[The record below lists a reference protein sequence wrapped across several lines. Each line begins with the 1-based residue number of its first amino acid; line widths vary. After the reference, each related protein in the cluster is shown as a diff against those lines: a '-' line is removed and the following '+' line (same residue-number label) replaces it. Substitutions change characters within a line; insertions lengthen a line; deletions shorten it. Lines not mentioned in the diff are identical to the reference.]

1 MIKLSDYSTR
11 PPEDYNKKKIRLKTR
26 KIQVQI
32 AEQQELLQA
41 NKNHSLLVI
50 LQGMDSSG
58 KGGTTRETFKFC
70 APHGVTVKAFKK
82 PTEEEFA
89 HDFLWRIHK
98 HTPQEGMIQVFD
110 RSHYEDVLIHRVHGW
125 ISEEHCDKRIA
136 AINAFEELLVFDN
149 KTTIL
154 KFYMHLSK
162 ERQAEKLKERITDPT
177 KNWKHNDGDWEEA
190 KHWDKYMDAFE
201 NVINKST
208 IPWIIAPVDSRTYR
222 NYFVAS
228 KVLETLQSFN
238 MEYPLIKE
246 SKYV

>member
-11 PPEDYNKKKIRLKTR
+11 PPEDYNKKEIRKQTR
-26 KIQVQI
+26 KIQEEI

-41 NKNHSLLVI
+41 NKKHSLLVV

-58 KGGTTRETFKFC
+58 KGGTTREVFKCC
-70 APHGVTVKAFKK
+70 APHGVNVKAFKK

-89 HDFLWRIHK
+89 HDFLWRVHK
-98 HTPQEGMIQVFD
+98 HTPAKGMIQVFD

-125 ISEEHCDKRIA
+125 ISEEHCDRRIA
-136 AINAFEELLVFDN
+136 AINTFEELLVHDN
-149 KTTIL
+149 NTTVL

-201 NVINKST
+201 NVINKSS
-208 IPWIIAPVDSRTYR
+208 IPWIIAPVDSRSYR
-222 NYFVAS
+222 NYFIAK
-228 KVLETLQSFN
+228 KVLETLKSFN

-246 SKYV
+246 SKYA

>member
-1 MIKLSDYSTR
+1 MIKLSDFSTR
-11 PPEDYNKKKIRLKTR
+11 PPEDYNKKKIRALTR
-26 KIQVQI
+26 KIQEEI

-41 NKNHSLLVI
+41 NKKHSLLVI

-70 APHGVTVKAFKK
+70 APHGIKVKAFKK

-89 HDFLWRIHK
+89 HDFLWRVHK
-98 HTPQEGMIQVFD
+98 HAPEKGMIQVFD

-125 ISEEHCDKRIA
+125 ISEEHCDKRIK

-149 KTTIL
+149 NTTIL

-162 ERQAEKLKERITDPT
+162 ERQTEKLRERITDPT

-190 KHWDKYMDAFE
+190 KHWDKYIDAFE
-201 NVINKST
+201 NVINKSS

-222 NYFVAS
+222 NYFVAN
-228 KVLETLQSFN
+228 KVLETLKSFN

-246 SKYV
+246 SKYA